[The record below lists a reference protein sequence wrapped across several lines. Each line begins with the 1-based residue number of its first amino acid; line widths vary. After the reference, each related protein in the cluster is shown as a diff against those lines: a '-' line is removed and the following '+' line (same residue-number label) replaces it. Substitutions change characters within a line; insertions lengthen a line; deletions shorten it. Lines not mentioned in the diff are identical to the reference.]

1 MYIYI
6 YIYIFFFLTDIFETG
21 YFLLFQGMIVR
32 GSFSVPKFMFDSVD
46 PQTKEGSSVFLCNH
60 QIFES
65 LHDRGDGPAN
75 TILQFRFHKTLLM
88 EEEEKLFSLPHRQT
102 KYKCINLSIKQN
114 SYSTKQK

>member
-1 MYIYI
+1 MS
-6 YIYIFFFLTDIFETG
+6 IFETG
-21 YFLLFQGMIVR
+21 CFLVFQGVIV
-32 GSFSVPKFMFDSVD
+32 GDSFTVPKFMFDFVD

-75 TILQFRFHKTLLM
+75 TVLQFKFHKTLLI
-88 EEEEKLFSLPHRQT
+88 EEEGILFSLPHRQT
-102 KYKCINLSIKQN
+102 RYKCIKLSIKQN